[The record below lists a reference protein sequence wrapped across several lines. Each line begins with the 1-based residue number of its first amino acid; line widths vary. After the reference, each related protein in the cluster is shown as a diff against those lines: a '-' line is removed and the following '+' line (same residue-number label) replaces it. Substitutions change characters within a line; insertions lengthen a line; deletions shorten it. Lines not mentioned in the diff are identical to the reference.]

1 MSLKKQD
8 IFEGRSPEEW
18 MREAAEIEAAI
29 KDVHLQE
36 NEADKERL
44 RSKILMEIYQQE
56 KEKQHPKK
64 TGKSRRILRA
74 AAGFAIALVGI
85 FGLSMTSQANRTF
98 LVEKVQEVFS
108 DDADVKVDNEDVRV
122 ESDTAEKEARDE
134 IEKTLELD
142 VPEFYYM
149 PDGVEFSDFEIHPDV
164 GIAEMRYRYGEK
176 IITLHISSNDEKSVE
191 GKNIDGTIK
200 NVFAFEDK
208 DISIEILELSND
220 VNDNLLYH
228 AQWVYKN
235 AYYWLTGVLDQT
247 EIEKILKNMMF

>member
-44 RSKILMEIYQQE
+44 RPKILMEIYQQE

-64 TGKSRRILRA
+64 TGKSRRILRV

-108 DDADVKVDNEDVRV
+108 EDADVRVKNEEVTV
-122 ESDTAEKEARDE
+122 TSSDAEKKERDE
-134 IEKTLELD
+134 I
-142 VPEFYYM
+142 
-149 PDGVEFSDFEIHPDV
+149 
-164 GIAEMRYRYGEK
+164 
-176 IITLHISSNDEKSVE
+176 
-191 GKNIDGTIK
+191 
-200 NVFAFEDK
+200 
-208 DISIEILELSND
+208 
-220 VNDNLLYH
+220 
-228 AQWVYKN
+228 
-235 AYYWLTGVLDQT
+235 
-247 EIEKILKNMMF
+247 